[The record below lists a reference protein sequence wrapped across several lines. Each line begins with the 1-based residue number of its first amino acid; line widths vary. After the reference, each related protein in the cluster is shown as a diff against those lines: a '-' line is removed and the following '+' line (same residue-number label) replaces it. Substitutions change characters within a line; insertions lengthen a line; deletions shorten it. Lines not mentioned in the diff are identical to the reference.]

1 MAEGSKQEIMEATYK
16 ALSKHGYA
24 DLSIQRIAD
33 ECDKGKSLIYYH
45 YEDKQDLML
54 SFIDY
59 MQKGLEA
66 SHKEVMDLPE
76 DQQLDRMLDITLGL
90 EDDER
95 WKFQS
100 ALLEL
105 RAQATHDPKF
115 AEKFSE
121 MDELAYSKFE
131 HVLNNIGIKDS
142 EMVEVFVSSV
152 DGSIGRKVAMGDRE
166 GLKKMKENLN
176 NLVKSLESKN

>member
-59 MQKGLEA
+59 MQKALEA
-66 SHKEVMDLPE
+66 SHREIMDLPQ
-76 DQQLDRMLDITLGL
+76 DQQMDRMLELSLGI

-95 WKFQS
+95 WNFQK
-100 ALLEL
+100 ALVEL
-105 RAQATHDPKF
+105 RAQSAHDEEF
-115 AEKFSE
+115 AEKFKE
-121 MDELAYSKFE
+121 MDDLAYSKFQQILE
-131 HVLNNIGIKDS
+131 NRGLNDPEIVEIVL
-142 EMVEVFVSSV
+142 SSV
-152 DGSIGRKVAMGDRE
+152 DGAVGRKVATLDRE
-166 GLKKMKENLN
+166 GLKEMKENLK
-176 NLVKSLESKN
+176 NLVTSLE